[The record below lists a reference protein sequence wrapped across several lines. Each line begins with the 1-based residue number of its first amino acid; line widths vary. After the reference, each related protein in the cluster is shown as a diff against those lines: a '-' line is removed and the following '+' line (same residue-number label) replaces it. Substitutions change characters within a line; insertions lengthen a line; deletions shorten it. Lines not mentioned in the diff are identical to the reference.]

1 MDCTAQTF
9 ALEGDIKLEQLEKGI
24 RRKRPATQRAPQHT
38 RPAARHNRRSFL
50 ETLPAVPPPLVL
62 RSPDPHAHRILQQ
75 WRQAEA
81 RQNYT
86 VIERAPS
93 TEEEPMSPLT
103 PLDLEGLGSPTNIA
117 EEYFNEDAGKLM
129 FVSHQLWEE
138 VSAMRG
144 GGLSTGQKQCLR
156 RS

>member
-1 MDCTAQTF
+1 MGIPKGKKAEYISWLPEEEDNLQEWIARHKHLPWKEICREYFRQHGKRRSINS
-9 ALEGDIKLEQLEKGI
+9 LRSKLEQLEKGI

-62 RSPDPHAHRILQQ
+62 KSPDPHAHRILQQ

-81 RQNYT
+81 RQKYT

-103 PLDLEGLGSPTNIA
+103 PLDLEGLGPPS
-117 EEYFNEDAGKLM
+117 E
-129 FVSHQLWEE
+129 
-138 VSAMRG
+138 
-144 GGLSTGQKQCLR
+144 
-156 RS
+156 